1 MSGDV
6 AFAGNLSFLNLG
18 ELLQLLGTTGSS
30 GSVTIHNAQAA
41 QPGFIYIDK
50 GNPINAASGSKTG
63 LDALFSM
70 FGWLDGQFEFV
81 QEAVSCEKT
90 ITKSRMEI
98 ILDGLRMLDEGQVQI
113 LGAATAGSKPS
124 DTAAKSGSLALIK
137 GPLVDYS
144 YVVDEESFY
153 DGDEIVQEGNH
164 GNWIWVI
171 LEGIVEISRE
181 TPKGALSI
189 LRIGDGAFLGSVASL
204 IQADN
209 VRSATAKAI
218 GNVQLGMLDSQL
230 MTSEL
235 AGMSQDYRE
244 FVRAL
249 DMRLKQV
256 TRMAVDIYSEDQKVI
271 ELINGTKPLIKQG
284 QGEDRLF
291 RITSGTAIV
300 ARETDSGVVPVARL
314 EKGDFLG
321 RLPFLDL
328 GNEPQAASVFASPNL
343 KLAALDPKG
352 LQKEHEKLSSNLQS
366 ILAHLAT
373 TISVT
378 TLIACDY
385 YKKKFA
391 KFNPQKKKMP

>member
-1 MSGDV
+1 MSGEV

-98 ILDGLRMLDEGQVQI
+98 ILDGLRMLDEGQVEI

-230 MTSEL
+230 LANEL
-235 AGMSQDYRE
+235 ANVSADFKGLLISID
-244 FVRAL
+244 A
-249 DMRLKQV
+249 RLRQIIEVAVKIKKNNTDLEGLIKAKKQ
-256 TRMAVDIYSEDQKVI
+256 
-271 ELINGTKPLIKQG
+271 LIKQG
-284 QGEDRLF
+284 QNEERLF
-291 RITSGTAIV
+291 SIKEGQAVIV
-300 ARETDSGVVPVARL
+300 RQTERGLVPLAHL
-314 EKGDFLG
+314 KKGDYFG
-321 RLPFLDL
+321 RVPFLDM
-328 GNEPQAASVFASPNL
+328 GHEPYSAAVFSSEDL
-343 KLAALDPKG
+343 KLAAVDTHRLKS
-352 LQKEHEKLSSNLQS
+352 EHEGLSSTLKN
-366 ILAHLAT
+366 IIEHLAT
-373 TISVT
+373 SISVT
-378 TLIACDY
+378 TLVTCEYTKESA
-385 YKKKFA
+385 
-391 KFNPQKKKMP
+391 

>member
-1 MSGDV
+1 MSDDV
-6 AFAGNLSFLNLG
+6 SFAGQISFLNLG

-30 GSVTIHNAQAA
+30 GIVTIHNSHVS
-41 QPGFIYIDK
+41 QPVIIYIDK
-50 GNPINAASGSKTG
+50 GNPIEADNGSKTG
-63 LDALFSM
+63 LEALFAL

-81 QEAVSCEKT
+81 QQDVTCPQT
-90 ITKSRMEI
+90 ITMSRMEI
-98 ILDGLRMLDEGQVQI
+98 ILDGLRLLDEGEVEVI
-113 LGAATAGSKPS
+113 GPTTPGSKPS
-124 DTAAKSGSLALIK
+124 DTAAKSGALPLIK

-153 DGDEIVQEGNH
+153 SGDEIVQEGNH

-171 LEGIVEISRE
+171 LEGVAEISKK
-181 TPKGALSI
+181 TPKGSLNI

-204 IQADN
+204 LQADN
-209 VRSATAKAI
+209 VRSATVKAA

-235 AGMSQDYRE
+235 AALSQDYRE

-256 TRMAVDIYSEDQKVI
+256 SSMVIDIYSENKTVNQLI
-271 ELINGTKPLIKQG
+271 EGKKPLIKQG
-284 QGEDRLF
+284 QKEERLF
-291 RITSGTAIV
+291 KITSGNAIV
-300 ARETDSGVVPVARL
+300 ARETQHGIVPLIQL
-314 EKGDFLG
+314 EKGNFFG
-321 RLPFLDL
+321 SVPFLDM
-328 GNEPQAASVFASPNL
+328 GNEPHAASVFASPDL

-352 LQKEHEKLSSNLQS
+352 LQTEHARLSSTLQN

-378 TLIACDY
+378 TLIACNLH
-385 YKKKFA
+385 KKTA
-391 KFNPQKKKMP
+391 A

>member
-30 GSVTIHNAQAA
+30 GTVSIRNAHVA

-50 GNPINAASGSKTG
+50 GNPIHAANGSITG
-63 LDALFSM
+63 LDALFSL

-81 QEAVSCEKT
+81 EEAVTCEKT
-90 ITKSRMEI
+90 VTKSRMEI
-98 ILDGLRMLDEGQVQI
+98 ILDGLRLLDEGQVEVI
-113 LGAATAGSKPS
+113 GPATAGSKPT
-124 DTAAKSGSLALIK
+124 DTAAKSGSLPLIK

-171 LEGIVEISRE
+171 LEGIAEIVKE
-181 TPKGALSI
+181 TPRGTIRL

-204 IQADN
+204 LRADN
-209 VRSATAKAI
+209 VRSATVTAV
-218 GNVQLGMLDSQL
+218 GNIQLGMLDSQL

-235 AGMSQDYRE
+235 ANQSIDYRE

-249 DMRLKQV
+249 DIRLKHV
-256 TRMAVDIYSEDQKVI
+256 NGMIVDIYTGNKKAL
-271 ELINGTKPLIKQG
+271 ELTEGKKPLIKQG
-284 QGEDRLF
+284 QNEDRLF
-291 RITSGTAIV
+291 KITSGDAIV
-300 ARETDSGVVPVARL
+300 ARETDTGIVPLAHL
-314 EKGDFLG
+314 QKGDFLG
-321 RLPFLDL
+321 HVPFLDM

-343 KLAALDPKG
+343 KLAALDPKA
-352 LQKEHEKLSSNLQS
+352 LQKEHEKLSSTLQNV
-366 ILAHLAT
+366 LAHLAT
-373 TISVT
+373 SISVT

-385 YKKKFA
+385 FKKSLA
-391 KFNPQKKKMP
+391 D

>member
-6 AFAGNLSFLNLG
+6 AFAGNLNFLNLG

-98 ILDGLRMLDEGQVQI
+98 ILDGLRMLDEGQVEI

-271 ELINGTKPLIKQG
+271 ELINGKKPLIKQG

-291 RITSGTAIV
+291 RIISGTAIV
-300 ARETDSGVVPVARL
+300 ARETDSGVVPVACL

-385 YKKKFA
+385 YKKKFT
-391 KFNPQKKKMP
+391 KL

>member
-30 GSVTIHNAQAA
+30 GTVSIHNTHAA

-50 GNPINAASGSKTG
+50 GNPIHAASGSKAG
-63 LDALFSM
+63 LDVLFSL

-81 QEAVSCEKT
+81 EETVTCEKT

-98 ILDGLRMLDEGQVQI
+98 ILDGLRLLDEGQVEVI
-113 LGAATAGSKPS
+113 GPATAGSKPT
-124 DTAAKSGSLALIK
+124 DTAAKSGSLPLIK

-171 LEGIVEISRE
+171 LEGIAEIVKE
-181 TPKGALSI
+181 TPQGTISL
-189 LRIGDGAFLGSVASL
+189 LRIGDGAFLGSIASL
-204 IQADN
+204 LRDDN
-209 VRSATAKAI
+209 VRSATVTAA

-235 AGMSQDYRE
+235 ANQSLDYRE
-244 FVRAL
+244 FIQAL
-249 DMRLKQV
+249 DIRLKYV
-256 TRMAVDIYSEDQKVI
+256 TSMIVDIYTGDKKAV
-271 ELINGTKPLIKQG
+271 ELIEGKKPLIKQG
-284 QGEDRLF
+284 QAEERLF
-291 RITSGTAIV
+291 KITSGDAIV
-300 ARETDSGVVPVARL
+300 ARETDAGLVPLAHL
-314 EKGDFLG
+314 QKGDFFG
-321 RLPFLDL
+321 NVPFLDM

-343 KLAALDPKG
+343 KLAALDPSA
-352 LQKEHEKLSSNLQS
+352 LQKEHEKLSSTLQNL
-366 ILAHLAT
+366 LAHLASS
-373 TISVT
+373 ISVT

-385 YKKKFA
+385 FKKSLA
-391 KFNPQKKKMP
+391 D